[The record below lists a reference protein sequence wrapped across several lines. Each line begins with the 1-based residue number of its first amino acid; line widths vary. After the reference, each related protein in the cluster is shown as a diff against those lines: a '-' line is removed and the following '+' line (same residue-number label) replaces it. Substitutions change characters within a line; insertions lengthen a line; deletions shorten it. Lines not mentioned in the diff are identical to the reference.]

1 MTNGNVF
8 RKKIREV
15 MQSYEDDL
23 RRKKQF
29 VHKEALN
36 PQLLKGK
43 YVEKKSGPSWRTT
56 LILY

>member
-8 RKKIREV
+8 WKKIREV
-15 MQSYEDDL
+15 MQSYEDVL

-36 PQLLKGK
+36 HSP
-43 YVEKKSGPSWRTT
+43 
-56 LILY
+56 